1 MPNRILNNVELI
13 SLNIFSASVIGWM
26 NNVVNVVPVV
36 MSVLVGTSV
45 LALNVIKIYKELKN
59 K

>member
-26 NNVVNVVPVV
+26 NNVVNVVPIVI
-36 MSVLVGTSV
+36 SVLVGISV
-45 LALNVIKIYKELKN
+45 LALNVIKIYKELK